1 MIRPSVKDGVIDM
14 DGTTTLSQRV
24 RVEKEKRAKAAES
37 QADLHIITCRRI
49 TFAYILEFESSESSH
64 RLTVSH
70 PFTFRI
76 FPPQFAN
83 CRHHPKKNT

>member
-37 QADLHIITCRRI
+37 QADLHID
-49 TFAYILEFESSESSH
+49 A
-64 RLTVSH
+64 
-70 PFTFRI
+70 
-76 FPPQFAN
+76 
-83 CRHHPKKNT
+83 